1 MASCVGEVSG
11 GRLKNPKHRFAIE
24 DWEKVSKA
32 FAEIGE
38 LPFEIYD
45 NAGIS
50 VQDIWMQTRKL
61 RGSMVIKA
69 LVIVDYLQLITGD
82 PKHKGNRFQEI
93 SEISRKLRY

>member
-11 GRLKNPKHRFAIE
+11 GRLKNPKHRFAME

-45 NAGIS
+45 HAGVM
-50 VQDIWMQTRKL
+50 VQDI
-61 RGSMVIKA
+61 
-69 LVIVDYLQLITGD
+69 
-82 PKHKGNRFQEI
+82 
-93 SEISRKLRY
+93 